1 MTDFEAQIAEL
12 RRALADKD
20 SKLADKD
27 AQLAATQARLS
38 AQEAV
43 TARLGKDAEE
53 KAAKIRELQH
63 RLDLLARQL
72 FGRKAERVD
81 PNQLKL
87 AFEQVSEE
95 GEAPPPFVHEAPDEE
110 SGPRSKSK
118 RKRNGRLKLPEDLPR
133 ERHEIHPPSEDLAC
147 PCGAERRKIG
157 EEVTQ
162 LLDYQPASFKVVE
175 HVRVKYACASCQ
187 EGVVCPDLPALP
199 IDKKRPSRPGAGLL
213 AELIV
218 SKYGDHLPLNR
229 LEGVFE
235 RHGVRIAK
243 STLSDW
249 IRDVALVLEPIA
261 EEIANQVLACD
272 VVQTDETGIRVRDP
286 TFKRSTRPGRIWVYG
301 GLPGQAYFAYTP
313 TKEGKH
319 PARFLRDYSGYLQ
332 ADAYSGFDRLYAD
345 GSIVEVACWAHTRR
359 KFFEAKD
366 TAPVES
372 AWAMHAISRLFEV
385 EREAT
390 EHELDVDERGA
401 LREEKSRPIA
411 ESFFEWLESLRDTML
426 PRSPLAKAV
435 GYALNQ
441 REALLRFLE
450 DGRLKLDNNRAER
463 SLRQVAV
470 GRKNWLFAGNA
481 KGARRAAVLYTL
493 VVSCKELGLSPFDY
507 LRDVIVKAGDPD
519 FPASRIAELTPI
531 GWARSKA

>member
-12 RRALADKD
+12 QRALAEQTT
-20 SKLADKD
+20 KLADKD
-27 AQLAATQARLS
+27 AKLAATEAELS
-38 AQEAV
+38 TQKAV
-43 TARLGKDAEE
+43 AARLGKDARD
-53 KAAKIRELQH
+53 KASKILELQH

-87 AFEQVSEE
+87 AFEQVTEE
-95 GEAPPPFVHEAPDEE
+95 GEAPPPFVDEAPDEE
-110 SGPRSKSK
+110 SEPRPKSK

-162 LLDYQPASFKVVE
+162 LLDYEPASFKVVE

-229 LEGVFE
+229 LESVFE

-249 IRDVALVLEPIA
+249 IRDVSLVLEPITKELA
-261 EEIANQVLACD
+261 RQVLACD
-272 VVQTDETGIRVRDP
+272 VVQTDETGVRVRDP
-286 TFKRSTRPGRIWVYG
+286 TYKRSTRPGRIWVYG

-319 PARFLRDYSGYLQ
+319 PARFLSDYSGYLQ

-372 AWAMHAISRLFEV
+372 AWSMQAISQIFKV
-385 EREAT
+385 ERDAT
-390 EHELDVDERGA
+390 EIGLDVEARRA
-401 LREEKSRPIA
+401 LRQEKSRPIA

-441 REALLRFLE
+441 REALLSFLK

-470 GRKNWLFAGNA
+470 GRKNWLFAGSA

-493 VVSCKELGLSPFDY
+493 VVSCKELGINPFDY
-507 LRDVIVKAGDPD
+507 LRDVIEKAASPD
-519 FPASRIAELTPI
+519 FPASRIDELTPT
-531 GWARSKA
+531 GWARSR